1 MKTTMMVLFAFGRI
15 TGFDKAFTSSLEHG
29 GMPSFVTMLVYFGL
43 LLCLA
48 FVLAKIGELFARI
61 FPR

>member
-1 MKTTMMVLFAFGRI
+1 MKTPLMVLFAIARI
-15 TGFDKAFTSSLEHG
+15 TRVDKVFTSSLENA

-43 LLCLA
+43 LLGLA
-48 FVLAKIGELFARI
+48 FVLAKIGEFFVRL